1 MFEKGSNVSQFA
13 TMMQNK
19 DMKFAEK
26 ILIFCKQPLKA
37 SYASF
42 IPLVFKEKGR
52 IRILHCIHVTQEMI
66 KMVFKI
72 NIIIINNISPSNSTN

>member
-1 MFEKGSNVSQFA
+1 MFENGFNVSQFA
-13 TMMQNK
+13 TVMQNK

-52 IRILHCIHVTQEMI
+52 IRIFTLYPCDTRNDKNGH
-66 KMVFKI
+66 
-72 NIIIINNISPSNSTN
+72 